1 MQICHLVIPVVLPQ
15 PLVGPVRGLEGDV
28 AVEEL
33 VLPHLHHI
41 VEGGPTG
48 FYTEITCVRACTD
61 FEAAAAPE
69 VVVVHVA
76 PHDVDGAVAL
86 PADEHAGVGHA
97 LEGHVRP
104 VSPQAG
110 HHLKCRRGSVFQFHH
125 DIYFDDKR
133 YRAQIWNW
141 LKY

>member
-1 MQICHLVIPVVLPQ
+1 MQICHFVIPVVLPQ

-48 FYTEITCVRACTD
+48 FYTKIQCVVCTD
-61 FEAAAAPE
+61 FETAAAPE

-76 PHDVDGAVAL
+76 PGDVDGSVAL

-110 HHLKCRRGSVFQFHH
+110 HHLKCRRESV
-125 DIYFDDKR
+125 
-133 YRAQIWNW
+133 
-141 LKY
+141 